1 MNHIPRIRHVAAAL
15 ACACLGLAIT
25 APAAFAQP
33 PGSPGYQAMPISL
46 IREALLHGEILTPA
60 SGPGGAASSVA
71 PAVTRIVVASGMP
84 GWQIVLIAAGAALLA
99 AMVAV
104 FLNQAWTARR
114 NTITGSA
121 SREHEASASFQP
133 TSNAPEHDVVH
144 FP

>member
-1 MNHIPRIRHVAAAL
+1 MH
-15 ACACLGLAIT
+15 
-25 APAAFAQP
+25 
-33 PGSPGYQAMPISL
+33 
-46 IREALLHGEILTPA
+46 
-60 SGPGGAASSVA
+60 
-71 PAVTRIVVASGMP
+71 

-133 TSNAPEHDVVH
+133 TSNAPEHDAVH